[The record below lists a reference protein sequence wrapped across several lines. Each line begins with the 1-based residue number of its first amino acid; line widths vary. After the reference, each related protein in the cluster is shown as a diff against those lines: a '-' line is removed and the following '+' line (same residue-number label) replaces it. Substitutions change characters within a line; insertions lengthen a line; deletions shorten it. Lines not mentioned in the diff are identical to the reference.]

1 LNRAQHG
8 FSLIELMIAMLL
20 GMILLGGVFQVFV
33 ATKNG
38 QRLQNS
44 MAEVQENGRYA
55 IHFLRENIL
64 MAGFSSISPIDAFD
78 PTTISDN
85 NLNDQITIRF
95 QSTTDCLGSP
105 LLPAENGIAI
115 NRLFVDAETLSLRCD
130 GNGGN
135 DEPALSMVE
144 GIEAMQIL
152 YGTDD
157 DEDNVANRYLT
168 ATEVTTAD
176 AWDNIVSVRIALLAR
191 SLNTAGVAENR
202 SYSLLD
208 APGIDR
214 NDALAHRVFTTT
226 IPIRNRIL

>member
-1 LNRAQHG
+1 
-8 FSLIELMIAMLL
+8 MIAMLL
-20 GMILLGGVFQVFV
+20 GLLLLGGSFQVFL

-55 IHFLRENIL
+55 IHYLRENIL
-64 MAGFSSISPIDAFD
+64 MAGFSSLNPIAAFD
-78 PTTISDN
+78 PTTISDDDS
-85 NLNDQITIRF
+85 NDQITIRF
-95 QSTTDCLGSP
+95 QSSADCLGSP

-115 NRLFVDAETLSLRCD
+115 NRLFVDTATQSLRCD
-130 GNGGN
+130 GNGGDN
-135 DEPALSMVE
+135 EPALSMVE

-152 YGTDD
+152 YGVDD
-157 DEDNVANRYLT
+157 SDNNVANRYIT
-168 ATEVTTAD
+168 ATEVTNAN

-191 SLNTAGVAENR
+191 SLNTAGVAESR

-208 APGIDR
+208 APTINI
-214 NDALAHRVFTTT
+214 NDALIHRVFTTT